1 MSNKT
6 AYRAAIGEYFHV
18 YNRGVRKAQ
27 IFDSR
32 PNYDY
37 FLKKLQS
44 SAINPG
50 VIAISFCLMPNHFHF
65 LLEQTQPDAISRLM
79 QQVCNGYAKAL
90 NSQRR
95 QTGHVFES
103 KYKIKLIDSTSYLTW
118 LSRYIHRNPK
128 EAGLVR
134 DCIEWEY
141 SSFRDFVG
149 RGKYGFIYPDVVLS
163 QFASREDY
171 LRYVEDDAEKEPPG
185 LRKYL
190 FDW

>member
-1 MSNKT
+1 MSYRT
-6 AYRAAIGEYFHV
+6 AYRTAIGEYFHV
-18 YNRGVRKAQ
+18 YNRGVRRAQ

-32 PNYDY
+32 LNYDY
-37 FLKKLQS
+37 LVNKLQS
-44 SAINPG
+44 ALTDAG
-50 VIAISFCLMPNHFHF
+50 VNTICLCLMPNHFHF
-65 LLEQTQPDAISRLM
+65 LLEQTRLDGISRLM
-79 QQVCNGYAKAL
+79 QQVCHSYAKAL

-128 EAGLVR
+128 VAGLVR

-141 SSFRDFVG
+141 SSFLDFVG
-149 RGKYGFIYPDVVLS
+149 LGKHGFICPDVVLS
-163 QFASREDY
+163 QFASSDDY
-171 LRYVEDDAEKEPPG
+171 RRYVEDDAEKEPPG